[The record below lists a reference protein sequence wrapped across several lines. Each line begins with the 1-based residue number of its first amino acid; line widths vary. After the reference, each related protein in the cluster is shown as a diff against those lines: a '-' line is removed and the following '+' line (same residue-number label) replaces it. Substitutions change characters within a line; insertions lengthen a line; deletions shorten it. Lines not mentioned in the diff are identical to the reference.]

1 MSDLRDF
8 TGKNR
13 KFTGTGGIRVTQG
26 SEAQR
31 VNNAAN
37 LRFNT
42 DSNLMEYYTGTEWKP
57 IDAPPVI
64 TGVSPTNINGT
75 STTGV
80 KTFSQSGGVGG
91 SAATYTPDSTTSGSG
106 SGFRASIV
114 QDGSAAPVVTITD
127 PGTGYANS
135 DTITFADADIGSPGS
150 NLVLTVT
157 ALDPITTFTVSG
169 SSFGV
174 SGSGGSV
181 KFVASNG
188 SLVNTTFV
196 SGSGS
201 SIVVTATNSDFANA
215 QEPYD
220 LQVNNASNLTA
231 TLDDQ
236 INVDNKPRFTTAA
249 GSLGNLSENASD
261 ATHFTV
267 AASDADS
274 DSITFAVTSG
284 SLPGGLS
291 MSSAGAITGTPSGVS
306 SDTTST
312 FVVTATANSA
322 TATRSFSITVT
333 AQPSGGTI
341 STATIGGT
349 AYTFHKFDAP
359 SGGTFD
365 LPVSKTIDVVMVA
378 GGGGGGESWGDN
390 DTGKGGGGAG
400 GVLVR
405 TGYSVTA
412 GQYSI
417 AVGAGG
423 DSKQVSTGHSD
434 HRGGQGGNST
444 GFSVT
449 AVGGGGGG
457 GSDNYGSGPGPGG
470 SGGGGG
476 ARNGTNSYNSGASSN
491 KNNPSGWTSYGNS
504 GGNSAQG
511 NYSGAGGGGAGGAG
525 QNESGGAN
533 AGTAGTGGSGV
544 DLSSIV
550 GTGFGASGIFAGGG
564 GGGTY
569 RHANSP
575 YQAPGGTG
583 GGGRGTYAQ
592 ETSNG
597 NNYTSSNIDA
607 TDGTGGGGGGSGE
620 DANRSGRGDS
630 AGDGGNG
637 VVIIRYTS

>member
-13 KFTGTGGIRVTQG
+13 KFTGTSGIRVTQG
-26 SEAQR
+26 TEAQR
-31 VNNAAN
+31 VNTTAA

-42 DSNLMEYYTGTEWKP
+42 NSNLMEYYTGSEWKP

-64 TGVSPTNINGT
+64 TGVSPTNVNGT

-91 SAATYTPDSTTSGSG
+91 SAATYTPDTTTSGSG

-114 QDGSAAPVVTITD
+114 QDGSSAPTVTITD

-188 SLVNTTFV
+188 GLVNSTFV

-220 LQVNNASNLTA
+220 VQVNNASNLSA

-236 INVDNKPRFTTAA
+236 INIDNKPRFTTAA

-261 ATHFTV
+261 ATHFTI
-267 AASDADS
+267 AATDADS

-291 MSSAGAITGTPSGVS
+291 MSSAGAITGTPSDVG

-333 AQPSGGTI
+333 AAPSGGTI
-341 STATIGGT
+341 STATVGGT

-359 SGGTFD
+359 AGGTFS
-365 LPVSKTIDVVMVA
+365 LPGSKTIDVVMVG

-412 GQYSI
+412 GQYTI
-417 AVGAGG
+417 GVGAGG

-434 HRGGQGGNST
+434 HRGGQGGDST
-444 GFSVT
+444 GFSVV
-449 AVGGGGGG
+449 AKGGGGGG
-457 GSDNYGSGPGPGG
+457 GSANYGSGPGSGG

-476 ARNGTNSYNSGASSN
+476 ARNSTGGYNQGASST

-504 GGNSAQG
+504 GGNTSNG
-511 NYSGAGGGGAGGAG
+511 NYSGAGGGGAGG
-525 QNESGGAN
+525 SGSN
-533 AGTAGTGGSGV
+533 ATGSPNSGTAGNGGSGT

-550 GTGFGASGIFAGGG
+550 GTGFGVSGVFAGGG
-564 GGGTY
+564 AGGTY

-575 YQAPGGTG
+575 HQATGGSG
-583 GGGRGTYAQ
+583 GGGNGTWSQ

-597 NNYTSSNIDA
+597 NNYNSTGING
-607 TDGTGGGGGGSGE
+607 TDGSGGGGGGAGE
-620 DANRSGRGDS
+620 DANRGGRGDS

-637 VVIIRYTS
+637 VVIIRYAS